1 MSPVELVLLA
11 LALSMDASAVAA
23 AASSTMDRVSGRQLF
38 RFAYHFGLFQA
49 IMPVI
54 GWLAGFKAAAAIQP
68 WDHWIAAGLLFYVG
82 GKAIHAALKPEDGE
96 TDEKKDDPTK
106 GWSLVIY
113 SVATSIDALAV
124 GLSLAMQRIQIV
136 TPAIVIGVITA
147 TMTAIA
153 MILGNKIGR
162 LLGKRMEVTGG
173 VVLVGIGI
181 KILIDHLSQ

>member
-1 MSPVELVLLA
+1 
-11 LALSMDASAVAA
+11 MDACTVTA
-23 AASSTMDRVSGRQLF
+23 AASSTMEKVSGRQMF

-49 IMPVI
+49 MMPVI
-54 GWLAGFKAAAAIQP
+54 GWLAGFKAQSYIEP
-68 WDHWIAAGLLFYVG
+68 WDHWVAAGLLFYVG
-82 GKAIHAALKPEDGE
+82 GKAIHAALKHDDGE
-96 TDEKKDDPTK
+96 EEEKKDDPTK
-106 GWSLVIY
+106 GWSLVMY

-153 MILGNKIGR
+153 MILGNKIGQ

-173 VVLVGIGI
+173 LVLVGIGV
-181 KILIDHLSQ
+181 KILIEHLS